1 MYTIS
6 MFGSGRSFG
15 SSTKTRLFNYLTAL
29 YTDSKNSRGIMLV
42 SREHLVEREAD
53 QGLADVNQTF
63 VQIICRP
70 EPHFHRVVVGSTQLT
85 VAFDK

>member
-1 MYTIS
+1 
-6 MFGSGRSFG
+6 
-15 SSTKTRLFNYLTAL
+15 
-29 YTDSKNSRGIMLV
+29 MLV
-42 SREHLVEREAD
+42 SREHLVGKEAD

-63 VQIICRP
+63 VQIICMP